1 MIELTSKIKSQFPNL
16 NISTEELDDLLEKY
30 EINTVNRVA
39 GFFAQCAHESGNFKT
54 KVENL
59 NYSAGALDSVFPKY
73 FKNAGVD
80 ANAYARQP
88 EKIANRVYANRMGNG
103 DEASGDGWKFRGRGF
118 IQLTGKTNYT
128 NFAESVGKDI
138 DSIIDYLA
146 QDDGALESALYYW
159 KSRGINSDCDA
170 DNIESM
176 TRKVNG
182 GTNGLEDRK
191 AKYEKFKGVL
201 A

>member
-16 NISTEELDDLLEKY
+16 NISVEELDSLLEKY

-39 GFFAQCAHESGNFKT
+39 GFFAQCAHESGNFKV

-59 NYSAGALDSVFPKY
+59 NYSADSLNRVFPKY

-80 ANAYARQP
+80 ANLYARQP

-103 DEASGDGWKFRGRGF
+103 DESSGDGWRYRGRGF
-118 IQLTGKTNYT
+118 IQLTGKDNYQG
-128 NFAESVGKDI
+128 FANSIGRDLNSV
-138 DSIIDYLA
+138 IDYLA
-146 QDDGALESALYYW
+146 QDDGAMESALYYW
-159 KSRGINSDCDA
+159 KSRNINSTCDS

-176 TRKVNG
+176 TKKVNG
-182 GTNGLEDRK
+182 GTNGLEDRR
-191 AKYEKFKGVL
+191 AKYEKFKSIL
-201 A
+201 S